1 MFSRSYI
8 AYLQNSKDFLF
19 LCCRQSEYYIDDSLR
34 DTSDRFH
41 INGPNG
47 AIAGTYD
54 APSAS
59 QPEELKPESTEV
71 AHGNQYP
78 FPSGN
83 PGYALDDAQRLN
95 AAFNETSSQLH
106 NLAQFSNVMVRYLT
120 PCFSIDI

>member
-1 MFSRSYI
+1 MFLR
-8 AYLQNSKDFLF
+8 
-19 LCCRQSEYYIDDSLR
+19 CRQSEYYIDDSLR

-47 AIAGTYD
+47 GGIAETYD

-78 FPSGN
+78 FQSANPS
-83 PGYALDDAQRLN
+83 YALDDAQRLN
-95 AAFNETSSQLH
+95 AAFNETSPQMH
-106 NLAQFSNVMVRYLT
+106 NLAQFSNVMVRYLALALLRKL
-120 PCFSIDI
+120 FDL